1 MKIELLNLLDDFRKK
16 LTDYQY
22 NQYIPKLR
30 DYLFPYIE
38 STFQESSITEIFQN
52 EFTKKNIIDSAIYYI
67 DINTNVQRISAIDDY
82 LIALNSFFEKTI
94 FEKYHNTNLMSLKP
108 FIRLNKDV
116 KEKIKEKNITLLEK
130 ETFPAINDFQSEYIF
145 HYLNNCYSY
154 RSLSSYQTSIILK
167 LMLLYG
173 FSHDILSNL
182 KLNNYNSNKNTLL
195 INNITDVRKNI
206 TLELPFNLKED
217 FIQYFNFRN
226 LQTSINSEFLFVT
239 EKNTKIKNG
248 FLSDTLDKIRK
259 KFTYD
264 NADIDDNTRNP
275 FTPTGLQK
283 YAIIKL
289 ILSDFNQSILSD
301 LTGQKQDILIDCQLS
316 VNEKKVI
323 KLNRYINHM
332 IRGIDTYDK
341 I

>member
-154 RSLSSYQTSIILK
+154 RSLSSYQTPIILK

-217 FIQYFNFRN
+217 FIQYFNFRK

-289 ILSDFNQSILSD
+289 ILSDFNQSILSN

>member
-38 STFQESSITEIFQN
+38 STFQESSISEIFQN

-108 FIRLNKDV
+108 FVRLNKDV

-130 ETFPAINDFQSEYIF
+130 ETFPAINDFQFEYIF
-145 HYLNNCYSY
+145 HYLKNYYSY
-154 RSLSSYQTSIILK
+154 RSLSSYQTPIILK

-217 FIQYFNFRN
+217 FIKYFNFRN

-264 NADIDDNTRNP
+264 NADIDDNTRNQ

-283 YAIIKL
+283 YAIVKL

-323 KLNRYINHM
+323 KLNRYVNHM

>member
-1 MKIELLNLLDDFRKK
+1 M
-16 LTDYQY
+16 Y
-22 NQYIPKLR
+22 
-30 DYLFPYIE
+30 
-38 STFQESSITEIFQN
+38 
-52 EFTKKNIIDSAIYYI
+52 IYY
-67 DINTNVQRISAIDDY
+67 
-82 LIALNSFFEKTI
+82 
-94 FEKYHNTNLMSLKP
+94 
-108 FIRLNKDV
+108 
-116 KEKIKEKNITLLEK
+116 
-130 ETFPAINDFQSEYIF
+130 
-145 HYLNNCYSY
+145 
-154 RSLSSYQTSIILK
+154 
-167 LMLLYG
+167 
-173 FSHDILSNL
+173 

-217 FIQYFNFRN
+217 FIQYFNFRK

>member
-22 NQYIPKLR
+22 NQYIPKIR

-38 STFQESSITEIFQN
+38 SNFQESSISEIFQN

-195 INNITDVRKNI
+195 IN
-206 TLELPFNLKED
+206 
-217 FIQYFNFRN
+217 
-226 LQTSINSEFLFVT
+226 
-239 EKNTKIKNG
+239 
-248 FLSDTLDKIRK
+248 
-259 KFTYD
+259 
-264 NADIDDNTRNP
+264 
-275 FTPTGLQK
+275 
-283 YAIIKL
+283 
-289 ILSDFNQSILSD
+289 
-301 LTGQKQDILIDCQLS
+301 
-316 VNEKKVI
+316 
-323 KLNRYINHM
+323 
-332 IRGIDTYDK
+332 
-341 I
+341 

>member
-30 DYLFPYIE
+30 DYLFTYIE

-154 RSLSSYQTSIILK
+154 RSLSSYQTPIILK

-217 FIQYFNFRN
+217 FIQYFNFRK

>member
-154 RSLSSYQTSIILK
+154 RSLSSYQTPIILK

-217 FIQYFNFRN
+217 FIQYFNFRK

>member
-38 STFQESSITEIFQN
+38 SNFQESSISEIFQN

-67 DINTNVQRISAIDDY
+67 DINTNVQRISAIEDY

-108 FIRLNKDV
+108 FVRLSKDV
-116 KEKIKEKNITLLEK
+116 KEKIKEKNIKLLEK
-130 ETFPAINDFQSEYIF
+130 ETFPAINDFQFEYIF
-145 HYLNNCYSY
+145 YYLNNDYSF
-154 RSLSSYQTSIILK
+154 RSLSSYQIPIILK

-182 KLNNYNSNKNTLL
+182 KLNSYDSDKNTLL
-195 INNITDVRKNI
+195 INNMKDIRKNI
-206 TLELPFNLKED
+206 TLELPFNLKEN

-239 EKNTKIKNG
+239 EKNTKIKNS
-248 FLSDTLDKIRK
+248 FSSKTLDKIRE

-264 NADIDDNTRNP
+264 NPDIYDNTRNP